1 MHLDP
6 ITIETTV
13 NAPLSK
19 VWDYWTDPKHIVN
32 WAFASDD
39 WEAPSATNDLRV
51 GGKFNTRMSAKDKS
65 AGFDFTGTYTAITDN
80 QIIEYDMDK
89 GDNDDHPRHVKIDF
103 QEVPEG
109 TKVTVNFDPETENPV
124 EMQKSGWQSISD
136 NFKKYVENN

>member
-1 MHLDP
+1 
-6 ITIETTV
+6 
-13 NAPLSK
+13 
-19 VWDYWTDPKHIVN
+19 
-32 WAFASDD
+32 
-39 WEAPSATNDLRV
+39 
-51 GGKFNTRMSAKDKS
+51 
-65 AGFDFTGTYTAITDN
+65 
-80 QIIEYDMDK
+80 MDK